1 MDEIK
6 NAAELVNSVLAARGY
21 HSEALMFASVDSID
35 DTLKNDKAVL
45 NVLYALLQELDKSK
59 NDRNY
64 LNEVLADKNE
74 IIKHFE
80 TSNSELNTQNGV
92 LRREINSQKNEIE
105 ILKAQ
110 IRSLR
115 QGNRQR
121 DHKLLQERNVNNSL
135 RTKYE
140 IDIKR
145 KQVIIEKLQD
155 KLLSKRRKYL
165 SIIQGNNYI
174 HDQLT
179 QGETKILLDQ
189 ELESMLVNLSDLIN
203 KLTAQNSSSVEL
215 LNFIIAYLSV
225 LGDYYKAKI
234 TREKEHSPP
243 TPQYFKQ
250 IMKLPEKGD
259 IPTKISHMVDIDEL
273 QPLVMDHLNRL
284 YESMT
289 MDLVIDSDR
298 IQSSRVVQLQQTV
311 DQLQRNLDVAME
323 TNEEWRKKFEKR

>member
-1 MDEIK
+1 MEDIK
-6 NAAELVNSVLAARGY
+6 NAAELVNSILSARGY
-21 HSEALMFASVDSID
+21 HNEALMFASVDSID

-45 NVLYALLQELDKSK
+45 NIVYALLQELDKSK

-80 TSNSELNTQNGV
+80 TSNSELSTQNGV
-92 LRREINSQKNEIE
+92 LRREVNSQKNEIE
-105 ILKAQ
+105 ILTAQ
-110 IRSLR
+110 IRSLK

-121 DHKLLQERNVNNSL
+121 DHKLIQERNVNNSL

-145 KQVIIEKLQD
+145 KQVIIEKLQN

-165 SIIQGNNYI
+165 NIIQGNNYI

-179 QGETKILLDQ
+179 QGETKIQLDQ

-225 LGDYYKAKI
+225 LSDYYKAKI
-234 TREKEHSPP
+234 TGQKEHAPP
-243 TPQYFKQ
+243 NPQYFKQ

-259 IPTKISHMVDIDEL
+259 IPTEISHMVDIDEL
-273 QPLVMDHLNRL
+273 QPLVMDHFNSL

-289 MDLVIDSDR
+289 MELMIDSDR
-298 IQSSRVVQLQQTV
+298 SQSSRVVQLQQVV